1 MLKNY
6 LTNILANWYT
16 LCKFK
21 GDIMEFIKRRKTREY
36 IELGLK
42 ALASVLAVLMLA
54 ILLEAMIYSIFMKKI
69 DEHRSSSYSS
79 YQYSLYIAETDDNT
93 YNVYI
98 HSWMSGQDEWTR
110 HLSEISQ
117 ERLDEFLRKPGV
129 LWNET
134 GDLYKIV
141 ATKTSDSTTTEYTK
155 SDSQTAL
162 EQITAEL
169 EETQSE
175 YTFAIYFRESAEAEY
190 STTATKSN
198 LTYAQLKKEN
208 ENSDKTVREAA
219 HIYWRAPNCFEIY
232 MNGWHYAILV
242 FAELIV
248 LGVWGWVAV
257 LTAKEYQKIEK
268 RFKKTGKVF

>member
-42 ALASVLAVLMLA
+42 ALASVLTVIVVA

-69 DEHRSSSYSS
+69 DENRNSSYGPNT
-79 YQYSLYIAETDDNT
+79 YSLYIVDNDDNT
-93 YNVYI
+93 YNVYMR
-98 HSWMSGQDEWTR
+98 SWLAGSDEWSRHMSG
-110 HLSEISQ
+110 ISQ
-117 ERLDEFLRKPGV
+117 ADLDEFLRKPGI
-129 LWNET
+129 LFNKNS
-134 GDLYKIV
+134 DLYKIV
-141 ATKTSDSTTTEYTK
+141 ATKTSDSTSTDYTK
-155 SDSQTAL
+155 VGEQTAFA
-162 EQITAEL
+162 QITTNLAEHYN
-169 EETQSE
+169 E
-175 YTFAIYFRESAEAEY
+175 YTFAIYFRDSTEADYSAI
-190 STTATKSN
+190 KSD
-198 LTYAQLKKEN
+198 LTYAQLKTET
-208 ENSDKTVREAA
+208 ENSNKTMREAS

-232 MNGWHYAILV
+232 ITGWHYAV
-242 FAELIV
+242 FAMAELIV
-248 LGVWGWVAV
+248 LGLWGWIAV

>member
-1 MLKNY
+1 
-6 LTNILANWYT
+6 
-16 LCKFK
+16 
-21 GDIMEFIKRRKTREY
+21 MEFIKRRKTREF

-69 DEHRSSSYSS
+69 DDHKSSSYGPGT
-79 YQYSLYIAETDDNT
+79 YNLYIAETDDNT

-98 HSWMSGQDEWTR
+98 RSWLTGQDEWTR
-110 HLSEISQ
+110 YMSEVSQ
-117 ERLDEFLRKPGV
+117 ETLNEFMRDAGIMYNKSY
-129 LWNET
+129 N
-134 GDLYKIV
+134 LYKIV
-141 ATKTSDSTTTEYTK
+141 ATKTSDNSTTDYVGEEG
-155 SDSQTAL
+155 QTAF
-162 EQITAEL
+162 EKIETAL
-169 EETQSE
+169 AETKDE
-175 YTFAIYFRESAEAEY
+175 YTFAIYFKDSAEADY

-208 ENSDKTVREAA
+208 ENADKTKREAA

-242 FAELIV
+242 LAELIV
-248 LGVWGWVAV
+248 LGIWGWVAV